1 MFFFLCRIER
11 YIFSIISDSKAKFSE
26 AKNSKKDLL
35 LLDENRTELSGIGLC
50 RATEKIEA

>member
-1 MFFFLCRIER
+1 M
-11 YIFSIISDSKAKFSE
+11 YIFSIISDSKAKLSE

-50 RATEKIEA
+50 RVTEKIEA